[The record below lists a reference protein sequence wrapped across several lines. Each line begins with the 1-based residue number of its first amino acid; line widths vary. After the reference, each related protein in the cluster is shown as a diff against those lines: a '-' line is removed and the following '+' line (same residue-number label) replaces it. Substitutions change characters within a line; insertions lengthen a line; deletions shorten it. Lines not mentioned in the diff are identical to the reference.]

1 VSKALENAIPRQI
14 ARESQFLWLW
24 KRTINYVYQCYTNK
38 SRTDGYFFTN
48 RARHEFSDSY
58 SGQPST
64 EKPAQLLARL
74 PGPARAP
81 LCDRATSGS
90 PSKLAALTAGS
101 DGSQLG
107 LNLSKASENGIP
119 RQIERDSHFVWLAAS
134 PICTAKQYFNG
145 HARSDRHFFA
155 NRANRKFSDNNSG

>member
-1 VSKALENAIPRQI
+1 MSKALENAIPRQI

-81 LCDRATSGS
+81 LCDRAASNS
-90 PSKLAALTAGS
+90 PSKLAGGHDRARRSAGWLS
-101 DGSQLG
+101 S
-107 LNLSKASENGIP
+107 NLSYSEFGRACPGKLPSRSLSDVLNKC
-119 RQIERDSHFVWLAAS
+119 RAKRSQ
-134 PICTAKQYFNG
+134 TAT
-145 HARSDRHFFA
+145 ARPACGRI
-155 NRANRKFSDNNSG
+155 DNTAEIGVS